1 MANNLSSKEQKFT
14 ENNEIPSIF
23 NIHIFTSV
31 QIAAKFFLILRGV
44 ALTKKGLTHW
54 LIDGWTVGRTAHKH
68 YTPQNFV
75 ASGIKISLDFVVAQF
90 TWNLVGA
97 YIHELI

>member
-1 MANNLSSKEQKFT
+1 MANNLSSKEQKIT

-44 ALTKKGLTHW
+44 ALTKKGLTH
-54 LIDGWTVGRTAHKH
+54 
-68 YTPQNFV
+68 
-75 ASGIKISLDFVVAQF
+75 
-90 TWNLVGA
+90 
-97 YIHELI
+97 